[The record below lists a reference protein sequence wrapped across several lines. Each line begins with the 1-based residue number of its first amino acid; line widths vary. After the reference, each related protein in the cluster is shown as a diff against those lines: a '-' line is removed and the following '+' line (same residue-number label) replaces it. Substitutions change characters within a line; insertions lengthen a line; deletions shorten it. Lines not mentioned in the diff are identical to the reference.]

1 MKNRKRISD
10 KVLVGTVAVT
20 GATLLGASTL
30 NAQADTV
37 QQTVKNN
44 DVNVNPQT
52 PQQAAQQR
60 VDTAQ
65 QQVNTQQQV
74 VNSGV
79 QTVNSAQNTVKADQS
94 AVNAQQAVVNSAAA
108 EANSASAAVESAVTS
123 AAQNQGNVQSA
134 ASAVQAANSAVSDQ
148 QQVVNSNSVQV
159 NSDQSAVS
167 SAKELQASAEAR
179 LSDYIVASQAAA
191 TSAFNFALENA
202 QKAVN
207 DQQNAVNAASQAVN
221 TAQSAVQAQQNAVS
235 IAQQTASQAAAQ
247 VAKDASAVAD
257 AQQRLDALKNNGS
270 NDNVTATAQLQS
282 TISQLQKQLAND
294 KQAAQ
299 NAQQM
304 LESAQQNYDH
314 ATAAQKAAEEKVN
327 QTKAALAKAQQAV
340 TTAQANAD
348 AAQQKVATAKAD
360 ALKALETYNNY
371 KNDNGVPTVK
381 TPSDI
386 VQQYESYINGNRYN
400 SPQVKSDC
408 AEGIA
413 LNGGDPAKGLMSTG
427 WTSTDGGKTW
437 TPLLKTNYQATAQ
450 DKAEKVD
457 PRNMTA
463 AQQTEITKF
472 AAQIV
477 NSFRDSF
484 QSTAAGAAHSYGKVK
499 VSPYATEL
507 GNQVIDGAYN
517 NSGWNKS
524 SNATGSPHNENGMV
538 TAANKAGLN
547 TGFVGE
553 NLSTGLL
560 LDPASLHIAGLKQSM
575 SMADVKQSIYA
586 GILAMIYQ
594 DVENAADAPLY
605 YGFGG
610 HTEAFLNDPKGMNGI
625 SYDDNGNQ
633 YMTVTIDKDGWVHY
647 NFFDD
652 GHANAEV
659 KNKLAQGATTPEN
672 VSAAQINNA
681 HNDYLQKEGAVTT
694 AQTAATAAQ
703 NGVTTAQAN
712 VATAQTA
719 VNNATAAQQKAANET
734 LNQKAVMENA
744 QAAVNLANDKI
755 NDLQAKLAKV
765 QADLN
770 AMNGS
775 VQDKARQLAQAQ
787 TNLAA
792 AQQKLNASKKVQ
804 ASRDAAVNE
813 ANAKLNQLQQNVQA
827 KQNDLQQAQ
836 SELQN
841 KKKEYS
847 QLNSQIRLA
856 KVFGTSL
863 AAVSPQSNY
872 EKATSDAKK
881 AVASAQQKLS
891 DDTQI
896 YKASQAKLQELTATV
911 SQLQTIYEAA
921 LSNAK
926 KSDAVQNDAAVKK
939 AKTALAAAQ
948 LKVQVETGKLTQLKG
963 TLDKDQTTLDVA
975 NGDLTKAQEKLNSLQ
990 GELKRAQI
998 TLDGLSHPYIPS
1010 TPIAEETTS
1019 EDETA
1024 TSSNATN
1031 GASSATDQTET
1042 NSTSDDNASTTS
1054 AVANDASQN
1063 ETQEANVTTEANNE
1077 ENDQQV
1083 LTSKVQNPGSLN
1095 RASEEASVKSEIAAQ
1110 IAARNAHAANDNM
1123 MAGFDDPYDNYYDLQ
1138 QEAASIPS
1146 APLEG
1151 YTRQLGGEKI
1161 NAKLEAAIKSGQ
1173 IKLPSSN
1180 TKSEAKKQPKVNKD
1194 SLTAMTV
1201 VAAGAALAT
1210 GASLNKKR
1218 KNKVAKKLEDNE

>member
-1 MKNRKRISD
+1 M
-10 KVLVGTVAVT
+10 
-20 GATLLGASTL
+20 
-30 NAQADTV
+30 
-37 QQTVKNN
+37 
-44 DVNVNPQT
+44 
-52 PQQAAQQR
+52 AA
-60 VDTAQ
+60 
-65 QQVNTQQQV
+65 
-74 VNSGV
+74 
-79 QTVNSAQNTVKADQS
+79 
-94 AVNAQQAVVNSAAA
+94 
-108 EANSASAAVESAVTS
+108 
-123 AAQNQGNVQSA
+123 
-134 ASAVQAANSAVSDQ
+134 
-148 QQVVNSNSVQV
+148 
-159 NSDQSAVS
+159 
-167 SAKELQASAEAR
+167 
-179 LSDYIVASQAAA
+179 
-191 TSAFNFALENA
+191 
-202 QKAVN
+202 
-207 DQQNAVNAASQAVN
+207 
-221 TAQSAVQAQQNAVS
+221 
-235 IAQQTASQAAAQ
+235 
-247 VAKDASAVAD
+247 
-257 AQQRLDALKNNGS
+257 
-270 NDNVTATAQLQS
+270 
-282 TISQLQKQLAND
+282 
-294 KQAAQ
+294 
-299 NAQQM
+299 
-304 LESAQQNYDH
+304 
-314 ATAAQKAAEEKVN
+314 
-327 QTKAALAKAQQAV
+327 
-340 TTAQANAD
+340 
-348 AAQQKVATAKAD
+348 
-360 ALKALETYNNY
+360 
-371 KNDNGVPTVK
+371 
-381 TPSDI
+381 
-386 VQQYESYINGNRYN
+386 
-400 SPQVKSDC
+400 
-408 AEGIA
+408 
-413 LNGGDPAKGLMSTG
+413 G

-437 TPLLKTNYQATAQ
+437 TPILKTNYQATDQ

-524 SNATGSPHNENGMV
+524 NNATGSPHNENGMV
-538 TAANKAGLN
+538 AAANKAGLN

-560 LDPASLHIAGLKQSM
+560 LDPASLHRNLTQSM

-594 DVENAADAPLY
+594 DVENSAAAPLY

-652 GHANAEV
+652 GRASQAV
-659 KNKLAQGATTPEN
+659 KNKLAQGAITPEN
-672 VSAAQINNA
+672 ASAAQINNA

-694 AQTAATAAQ
+694 AQNAATAAQ

-719 VNNATAAQQKAANET
+719 VNSANE
-734 LNQKAVMENA
+734 N
-744 QAAVNLANDKI
+744 I
-755 NDLQAKLAKV
+755 NNLQAKLAKV

-770 AMNGS
+770 AINGS

-792 AQQKLNASKKVQ
+792 AQQKLNASKNVQ

-841 KKKEYS
+841 KKNEYS

-872 EKATSDAKK
+872 EKAISDAKK

-891 DDTQI
+891 DDTQV

-990 GELKRAQI
+990 NELKRAQI
-998 TLDGLSHPYIPS
+998 TLYGLSHPYIPS
-1010 TPIAEETTS
+1010 TPAIEGTDSEGETT
-1019 EDETA
+1019 
-1024 TSSNATN
+1024 TSSKVTSDAN
-1031 GASSATDQTET
+1031 SATDQTEA
-1042 NSTSDDNASTTS
+1042 NSTSNDNASTS
-1054 AVANDASQN
+1054 EAANDASQN
-1063 ETQEANVTTEANNE
+1063 ETQEANVTTEANYE

-1083 LTSKVQNPGSLN
+1083 LTNKVQNPGNLN

-1151 YTRQLGGEKI
+1151 YTRQLSGGKI

>member
-1 MKNRKRISD
+1 MCKQLI
-10 KVLVGTVAVT
+10 VLKIR
-20 GATLLGASTL
+20 L
-30 NAQADTV
+30 
-37 QQTVKNN
+37 KI
-44 DVNVNPQT
+44 
-52 PQQAAQQR
+52 
-60 VDTAQ
+60 
-65 QQVNTQQQV
+65 
-74 VNSGV
+74 
-79 QTVNSAQNTVKADQS
+79 DQS

-123 AAQNQGNVQSA
+123 AAQNQSNVQSA

-148 QQVVNSNSVQV
+148 QQVVNSNSAQV

-207 DQQNAVNAASQAVN
+207 DQQDAVNAASQAVN
-221 TAQSAVQAQQNAVS
+221 TAQSAVQ
-235 IAQQTASQAAAQ
+235 AQQTASQAAAQ

-872 EKATSDAKK
+872 EKAISDAKK

-891 DDTQI
+891 DDTQV